1 MQKYRVKNISKSLVT
16 LALLGVV
23 HRIESGSSI
32 EVDMTSTQ
40 ANNVSGTSLF
50 IVECVSPKGT
60 EEVKEMSLEDS
71 CPDSSNVLQS
81 QLELISSK
89 QIDTSELPNYDSYR
103 TSDLRAALTELGYD
117 SSKLRRKEM
126 IALLMKGK

>member
-50 IVECVSPKGT
+50 IVECLSPKGS
-60 EEVKEMSLEDS
+60 EEVKAMFLEDS
-71 CPDSSNVLQS
+71 CPDSSNASQS
-81 QLELISSK
+81 QLEFISSSQK
-89 QIDTSELPNYDSYR
+89 DTQELPNYDSYR
-103 TSDLRAALTELGYD
+103 TSDLRTALAELGYD